1 MLGLFRFGTFLD
13 VNTTLTLKPINMK
26 NASHKRDVN
35 ANGEHQSH
43 LAKKNDLKGE
53 KNSLLRFSVSLALS
67 LFIVYTLFQVQT
79 TEAALEVAENVD
91 PIEDDMAYVPA
102 FKEEVVVVKQLKPEP
117 IVETKLIV
125 NKIKEV
131 DNDHKDLKETVL
143 KTTVEPKEVTSLV
156 DTSTVE
162 VADTDDDPIEEVP
175 FAFIEDAP
183 IYPGCEKYKGKAER
197 KKCMSEKIDKLIKRK
212 FDVDLANE
220 LGLEEGVKRINVLFV
235 IDENG
240 NVTQI
245 QSRAPH
251 PKLQKEAE
259 RVIKLLPQMQPGK
272 QRNQNVK
279 VKYTLPIMFKV
290 D

>member
-1 MLGLFRFGTFLD
+1 MLRLFLFGTFLD
-13 VNTTLTLKPINMK
+13 VNTILTLKPISMK
-26 NASHKRDVN
+26 NSNHKTDVN
-35 ANGEHQSH
+35 VNGEHQSH

-53 KNSLLRFSVSLALS
+53 KNSLLRFSVSLMLS

-79 TEAALEVAENVD
+79 TDVAPEVAEL
-91 PIEDDMAYVPA
+91 EDVLEDNMDYVPT
-102 FKEEVVVVKQLKPEP
+102 FKEEVVVVKELKPEP
-117 IVETKLIV
+117 EVETKLIID
-125 NKIKEV
+125 KIKEV
-131 DNDHKDLKETVL
+131 ENDHKDLKETVL

-156 DTSTVE
+156 DTSNVE
-162 VADTDDDPIEEVP
+162 VADVEEPIEEVP

-183 IYPGCEKYKGKAER
+183 VYPGCEKYKSKAKR

-240 NVTQI
+240 NVTGI

-279 VKYTLPIMFKV
+279 VKYTLPIMLKV

>member
-1 MLGLFRFGTFLD
+1 MLGLFLFGTFLD
-13 VNTTLTLKPINMK
+13 VNTSLTLKPINMK
-26 NASHKRDVN
+26 NASHKRDVD
-35 ANGEHQSH
+35 ANGEYQSH

-79 TEAALEVAENVD
+79 TEAAPEVAQLEDVVVD
-91 PIEDDMAYVPA
+91 TMEYVPV
-102 FKEEVVVVKQLKPEP
+102 FKEEVVVVKELKPEP
-117 IVETKLIV
+117 IVETKLII
-125 NKIKEV
+125 NKIKEIE
-131 DNDHKDLKETVL
+131 NDHKDLKETVL
-143 KTTVEPKEVTSLV
+143 KTETKPKEVTSLV
-156 DTSTVE
+156 NISDVE
-162 VADTDDDPIEEVP
+162 VIDDVDPIEEVP
-175 FAFIEDAP
+175 FAFIGDAP
-183 IYPGCEKYKGKAER
+183 VYPGCEKFKSKAKR

-240 NVTQI
+240 NVTGI

>member
-1 MLGLFRFGTFLD
+1 
-13 VNTTLTLKPINMK
+13 MK
-26 NASHKRDVN
+26 NANHKTDVN
-35 ANGEHQSH
+35 ANGVHQSH
-43 LAKKNDLKGE
+43 LAKKNELKGE
-53 KNSLLRFSVSLALS
+53 RNTFLRFSVSLMLS

-79 TEAALEVAENVD
+79 TEAAPEVVQLEDVVD
-91 PIEDDMAYVPA
+91 DTMESMPT
-102 FKEEVVVVKQLKPEP
+102 FKEEVVVVKEPEP
-117 IVETKLIV
+117 EPE
-125 NKIKEV
+125 IKPTTVTDEIKVV
-131 DNDHKDLKETVL
+131 DNDTTIKNQVLQTET
-143 KTTVEPKEVTSLV
+143 KPKEVTSLV
-156 DTSTVE
+156 DTSNVE
-162 VADTDDDPIEEVP
+162 VADTEEVIEEVP

-183 IYPGCEKYKGKAER
+183 VYPGCEKFKSKKER

-212 FDVDLANE
+212 FNVDLANE
-220 LGLEEGVKRINVLFV
+220 LGLEEGVKRINVLFI

-240 NVTQI
+240 NVTGI

-279 VKYTLPIMFKV
+279 VKYTLPIMFRV